1 MPRVALICDTRRCA
15 REGRIGDKVG
25 VRIPRT
31 RMLALRAFNESCK
44 PTKEAN
50 NRQCSFYCRNLIIMR
65 IFDAWQEALSRCK
78 SS

>member
-25 VRIPRT
+25 FRILRT
-31 RMLALRAFNESCK
+31 RMLALRAFNGSCK
-44 PTKEAN
+44 STKEAH
-50 NRQCSFYCRNLIIMR
+50 NRQYSFYCRNAITMA